1 MELKAFV
8 DKYRYKMGEGKRIGN
23 MDWETFRK
31 LDEYLPTL
39 SEMYSYA
46 RIFKNVFGLEFSY
59 DENRSQTC
67 LRGIDRVLW
76 GIGFGTCAMESLK
89 KSLGEFLKKTS
100 TETDLV
106 FNNEYGYTV
115 RVPNF
120 GSLAELTV
128 FLDVNGLDPGTNL
141 FEEASRQPSREKFLG
156 KFGCF
161 VVGKTDSEVNEM
173 SYEERKLMKMLDDTF
188 LNAFQPLFPHGED
201 K

>member
-1 MELKAFV
+1 MSFFNDEESFMELKAFV

-89 KSLGEFLKKTS
+89 KSLGEFLKKRIMMDCFDK
-100 TETDLV
+100 TEWWELLCGYSIQTLPPEGTLFFPYGTD
-106 FNNEYGYTV
+106 NK
-115 RVPNF
+115 RC
-120 GSLAELTV
+120 SI
-128 FLDVNGLDPGTNL
+128 VNGKSGIVAPTYMVSDERRKLYLQGMWK
-141 FEEASRQPSREKFLG
+141 FEEKIDESP
-156 KFGCF
+156 
-161 VVGKTDSEVNEM
+161 
-173 SYEERKLMKMLDDTF
+173 
-188 LNAFQPLFPHGED
+188 
-201 K
+201 